1 MTARGRAFDR
11 GDYRRRHSGTPSVG
25 ILWPIDRASI
35 HRLGESIM
43 LHRRGTGEK
52 HDGLDIFCPAGSP
65 VFAAFGG
72 TVLQIVDGRFALRS
86 ETRRAGL
93 FADIEGFDGRV
104 YRYLHLGSILIRPHQ
119 RVLRGEQLGD
129 VAPAF
134 TSGLGD
140 DPHLHFE
147 IRDGGIVHHKYAPP
161 IDPLTL
167 LPAFRA

>member
-11 GDYRRRHSGTPSVG
+11 ADYRRRDSGTPSMG

-65 VFAAFGG
+65 VYAALSGI
-72 TVLQIVDGRFALRS
+72 VLQIVDGRFARRT

-93 FADIEGFDGRV
+93 FADIEGVDGRV
-104 YRYLHLGSILIRPHQ
+104 YRYLHLGSVLIRPHQ
-119 RVLRGEQLGD
+119 RVARGEQLGE

-140 DPHLHFE
+140 NPHLHFE
-147 IRDGGIVHHKYAPP
+147 VRDGGIVNHKYASP
-161 IDPLTL
+161 IDPLKL
-167 LPAFRA
+167 LPALRA